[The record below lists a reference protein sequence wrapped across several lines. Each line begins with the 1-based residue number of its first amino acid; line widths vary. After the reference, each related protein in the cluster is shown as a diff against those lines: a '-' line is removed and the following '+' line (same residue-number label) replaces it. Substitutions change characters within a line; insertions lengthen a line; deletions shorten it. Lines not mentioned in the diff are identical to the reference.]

1 MLLGVSLVFLPKVSL
16 VFLVMEL
23 LVGKDHSPL
32 KILSYCSQCQVLSH
46 PVYYPCCI
54 HFTDVNPSLGFLIK
68 RIQMSPHVI
77 YLGSSLFEEKIVV
90 YFS

>member
-32 KILSYCSQCQVLSH
+32 KILSYCSQCQVLYH
-46 PVYYPCCI
+46 PAYYPCCV
-54 HFTDVNPSLGFLIK
+54 HFTDVNPSFGFLIK
-68 RIQMSPHVI
+68 RI
-77 YLGSSLFEEKIVV
+77 LGEPPCYIPQVWSLNRKDCCIL
-90 YFS
+90 

>member
-1 MLLGVSLVFLPKVSL
+1 MSLVFLPMVSL

-32 KILSYCSQCQVLSH
+32 KILSYCSQCQVLYH

-54 HFTDVNPSLGFLIK
+54 HFTVVNPSLGFLIIK
-68 RIQMSPHVI
+68 GSWMSPHVI
-77 YLGSSLFEEKIVV
+77 YLRSDLLEGKIVV
-90 YFS
+90 YFK